1 MAENSGKRA
10 KSARVLE
17 GYSDTIMQAEQDFEF
32 DMQHGRDISQAR
44 NYSEKAWL
52 VMLIDRGIVDEQA
65 GAKILK
71 AIEEYERSNPVTDS
85 SAYTPTDSFS
95 IWSLEKILTDQLGA
109 DVAGNLNI
117 GKTLPEPIVRLK
129 ARNACLPVIDALI
142 DLLSMLQT
150 LALKYKDT
158 VMPGYTHLAQGQITT
173 FGHYLLSVHD
183 PLSRAL
189 AELEA
194 AYANTNRCTLGCGA
208 LSGTSWPIDRELVAD
223 LLGFDG
229 ILENTNDCVSSADY
243 CISIL
248 CALINIVVPVSRL
261 TLDLH
266 FWGSEEVAM
275 IGVPESFSETSSMM
289 PQKKNFG
296 GQIERVRMES
306 AAVIG
311 RLQEA
316 VVVTRNEPFADMLA
330 VLQARYPT
338 LESLSIVRKNLRIL
352 TGFLSTMIPDEQ
364 KMEEYSRH
372 GFAAASELANTLV
385 RSCGVSYRQGHHIVG
400 TVVRLAS
407 EKNITADQVD
417 ASFVNEASEKVLG
430 RTLPLKDS
438 DVRSALDPS
447 QFIASHNVRGGVAP
461 DEVARMVE
469 ARKAEIAAANT
480 RQKERRKLLE
490 KAEADLNARIRTYI
504 S

>member
-1 MAENSGKRA
+1 MATEQGKRV

-17 GYSDTIMQAEQDFEF
+17 GFSDTILQAEQDFEI
-32 DMQHGRDISQAR
+32 DMQNSRDISAAR

-52 VMLIDRGIVDEQA
+52 VMLISRGIVAEEA
-65 GAKILK
+65 GAEILK
-71 AIEEYERSNPVTDS
+71 AILEYEQSNPVTDS

-95 IWSLEKILTDQLGA
+95 IWSLEKILTDRLGA
-109 DVAGNLNI
+109 DIAGNLNI
-117 GKTLPEPIVRLK
+117 GKTLPEPLVRLK
-129 ARNACLPVIDALI
+129 TRSACLPVIDALI
-142 DLLSMLQT
+142 DLLNVLQT

-194 AYANTNRCTLGCGA
+194 AYGNTNRCTLGCGA

-229 ILENTNDCVSSADY
+229 ILENTNDCVSSADF

-248 CALINIVVPVSRL
+248 CALINIVVPISRL

-266 FWGSEEVAM
+266 FWGGEEVAM
-275 IGVPESFSETSSMM
+275 IGVPEAFSDTSSMM

-296 GQIERVRMES
+296 GQIERIRMES

-352 TGFLSTMIPDEQ
+352 TGFLSTMIPNEQ
-364 KMEEYSRH
+364 RMEQYSRR

-385 RSCGVSYRQGHHIVG
+385 RTCGVSYRQGHHIAG

-407 EKNITADQVD
+407 ERNITADQVD
-417 ASFVNEASEKVLG
+417 AGFVNEAAHKVLG
-430 RTLPLKDS
+430 KTLPLKDG
-438 DVRSALDPS
+438 DVHAALDPRH
-447 QFIASHNVRGGVAP
+447 FVASHLVRGGVAP
-461 DEVARMVE
+461 QEVTRMVE
-469 ARKAEIAAANT
+469 AREAEIAAASK
-480 RQKERRKLLE
+480 RQEERRMRLGR
-490 KAEADLNARIRTYI
+490 AEENLNGRIRAYV